1 MTPQRWG
8 ALASFLLA
16 LAFLAA
22 PSILFDGCDTVWPTG
37 YDLADLLYGPVWA
50 ASLVTV
56 VFELRERIGE
66 SASRRMTLALLAAT
80 LSAGMIV
87 AAAIFRS
94 TNRHYHLRHP
104 ELSLQHS
111 SFVLLEW
118 TTRVEGM
125 IATGRHFLGWSLVL
139 LGSAGWTSRR
149 LPRLLCLAYFAA
161 GTASLFAYAR
171 PGPIDDFNGAPLAA
185 VICIWQGIVL
195 WKAETAAV
203 STLSGGTSDP
213 PGEG

>member
-22 PSILFDGCDTVWPTG
+22 PSIYLFDGLRDTVWPTG

-149 LPRLLCLAYFAA
+149 LPRLLCLHISA
-161 GTASLFAYAR
+161 GASLFAYRGWPHRRLQRRAL
-171 PGPIDDFNGAPLAA
+171 DA
-185 VICIWQGIVL
+185 
-195 WKAETAAV
+195 
-203 STLSGGTSDP
+203 
-213 PGEG
+213 